1 MFLLN
6 RVKPNS
12 DKNKQTDF
20 LLKTQNNG
28 SSIYG
33 GKFHTGRLKKK
44 IGENLWEK
52 KIAMIVPDL
61 MKYCTE
67 EFFIPFLRV
76 YRI

>member
-1 MFLLN
+1 MAVPFVAGNFIPGVL
-6 RVKPNS
+6 
-12 DKNKQTDF
+12 
-20 LLKTQNNG
+20 
-28 SSIYG
+28 
-33 GKFHTGRLKKK
+33 KK

-52 KIAMIVPDL
+52 KIAMIVPDF